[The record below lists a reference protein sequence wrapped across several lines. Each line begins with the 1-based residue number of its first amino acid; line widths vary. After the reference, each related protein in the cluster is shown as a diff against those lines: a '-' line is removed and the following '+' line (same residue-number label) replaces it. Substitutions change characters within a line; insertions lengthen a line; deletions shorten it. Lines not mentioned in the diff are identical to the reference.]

1 MGDYNKSCIRREIA
15 GGNLRKMKE
24 GVILDSNLTASR
36 EYADLI
42 TGNLLNHYRIPGTAY
57 DENVK
62 RGLRNADGSGVIAGI
77 SKIGSVRGY
86 YIEDGQRVPHEGKLF
101 YRGYDVE
108 DIVNAH
114 RKADT
119 FGYEE
124 VAYLLLCGSL
134 PTRAQQDQ
142 FVEILSA
149 AKTLPDG
156 FFENELMKRP
166 SPNIMNAIS
175 RAVVSLYAYDD
186 NPDDTSVV
194 NVLRQSIEL
203 IARMPTIVAHTYAMK
218 RHYYDGA
225 SLYIHNP
232 KSDLTLAENFLR
244 LARRDKSYTDKEAK
258 LLDCLMMLH
267 AEHSGGNNS
276 TFVCRAV
283 TSTGADT
290 YGAIAAAIN
299 SLKGPLHGGANEAVM
314 HMVADIL
321 EHVKDPKD
329 DDEVGA
335 YLDKILD
342 GQAND
347 RSGKLYGL
355 GHAVYTISD
364 PRAVTIKELIAE
376 MAETKGYSDE
386 FLIAERV
393 ERLGVSKLMAR
404 KGKSMPIPANV
415 DLYSGIVYKM
425 LGIPED
431 LYTPLFA
438 VSRISGWCAHRLEEL
453 ITSGRI
459 MRPAYRSAATRQ
471 KYIPINERK

>member
-1 MGDYNKSCIRREIA
+1 M
-15 GGNLRKMKE
+15 
-24 GVILDSNLTASR
+24 DSNLTASR
-36 EYADLI
+36 EYAGLI
-42 TGNLLNHYRIPGTAY
+42 TDNLMGLYRIPVSSY
-57 DENVK
+57 DDHVK
-62 RGLRNADGSGVIAGI
+62 RGLRNADGSGVIVGV

-108 DIVNAH
+108 DIVSAH
-114 RKADT
+114 RKEDT

-134 PTRAQQDQ
+134 PTRAQEAR

-149 AKTLPDG
+149 AKALPDG

-166 SPNIMNAIS
+166 SPDIMNALS
-175 RAVVSLYAYDD
+175 RAVISMYAYDES
-186 NPDDTSVV
+186 PDDTSIV

-203 IARMPTIVAHTYAMK
+203 IARMPTLVAHTYAMK
-218 RHYYDGA
+218 RHHYDNA

-232 KSDLTLAENFLR
+232 KSELTLAENFLR

-258 LLDCLMMLH
+258 LLDALMMLH

-321 EHVKDPKD
+321 DHVKDPKD
-329 DDEVGA
+329 DGEVGA

-342 GQAND
+342 GEAGD

-355 GHAVYTISD
+355 GHAVYTVSD
-364 PRAVTIKELIAE
+364 PRAKMIKELIGE
-376 MAETKGYSDE
+376 MAEIKGYSDE
-386 FLIAERV
+386 FQIAERV
-393 ERLGVSKLMAR
+393 ERLGIPRLMER
-404 KGKSMPIPANV
+404 KGKTMPIPANV

-459 MRPAYRSAATRQ
+459 MRPAYRSAATPQ
-471 KYIPINERK
+471 TYVPIEDR

>member
-1 MGDYNKSCIRREIA
+1 
-15 GGNLRKMKE
+15 MKE
-24 GVILDSNLTASR
+24 GDILNSNLTASR
-36 EYADLI
+36 EYAGRI
-42 TGNLLNHYRIPGTAY
+42 TERLLEEYRIPASAY

-77 SKIGSVRGY
+77 SKIGSVQGY

-101 YRGYDVE
+101 YRGYDVSE
-108 DIVNAH
+108 IVAAH
-114 RKADT
+114 RASDT

-134 PTRAQQDQ
+134 PTAEALGR

-166 SPNIMNAIS
+166 SNNIMNALAS
-175 RAVVSLYAYDD
+175 TVLSLYAYDD

-203 IARMPTIVAHTYAMK
+203 IARFPTIVAQTYAMK

-232 KSDLTLAENFLR
+232 KTELTLAENFLR

-258 LLDCLMMLH
+258 LLDALLMLH

-276 TFVCRAV
+276 TFTCRAV

-290 YGAIAAAIN
+290 YGAIAAAIS

-314 HMVADIL
+314 RMIGNIL
-321 EHVKDPKD
+321 ENVRDPRD

-342 GQAND
+342 GEAND

-355 GHAVYTISD
+355 GHAVYTVSD
-364 PRAVTIKELIAE
+364 PRAQILKGLIEE
-376 MAETKGYSDE
+376 MARDRGYSDE
-386 FLIAERV
+386 YLIAERV
-393 ERLGVSKLMAR
+393 ERLGIPKLMER
-404 KGKSMPIPANV
+404 KGKSIPIPANV

-459 MRPAYRSAATRQ
+459 MRPAYRSAAKRNA
-471 KYIPINERK
+471 YIPLDRR

>member
-1 MGDYNKSCIRREIA
+1 
-15 GGNLRKMKE
+15 MKE
-24 GVILDSNLTASR
+24 GTLLNSNSTVSR
-36 EYADLI
+36 EYADLL
-42 TGNLLNHYRIPGTAY
+42 TSRLLSEYRIPGSAY

-62 RGLRNADGSGVIAGI
+62 RGLRNADGSGVIAGV

-114 RKADT
+114 RKEDT

-124 VAYLLLCGSL
+124 VAYLLLCGFL
-134 PTRAQQDQ
+134 PTKAQEER

-149 AKTLPDG
+149 AKTLPEG
-156 FFENELMKRP
+156 YFENELMKRP
-166 SPNIMNAIS
+166 SNNIMNAIS
-175 RAVVSLYAYDD
+175 RAVLSMYAYDD

-203 IARMPTIVAHTYAMK
+203 IARMPTIVAQTYAMK
-218 RHYYDGA
+218 RHYYDNA

-232 KSDLTLAENFLR
+232 KADLTLAENFLR

-258 LLDCLMMLH
+258 LLDALMMLH

-290 YGAIAAAIN
+290 YGAIAAAIS

-314 HMVADIL
+314 RMIGNIL
-321 EHVKDPKD
+321 ENVRDPRD

-347 RSGKLYGL
+347 GSGKLYGL

-364 PRAVTIKELIAE
+364 PRAVIIRELIDE
-376 MAETKGYSDE
+376 MASVKGYSDE

-393 ERLGVSKLMAR
+393 ERLGIPKLMER
-404 KGKSMPIPANV
+404 KGKTMPIPANV

-438 VSRISGWCAHRLEEL
+438 VSRVSGWCAHRLEEL

-459 MRPAYRSAATRQ
+459 MRPAYRSAAERQ
-471 KYIPINERK
+471 KYIPISLR

>member
-1 MGDYNKSCIRREIA
+1 MEAVFTEWNP
-15 GGNLRKMKE
+15 RKMKE
-24 GVILDSNLTASR
+24 GVALNSNLTASR
-36 EYADLI
+36 EYAGMI
-42 TGNLLNHYRIPGTAY
+42 TDNLTRLYRIPGSAY
-57 DENVK
+57 DDSVK
-62 RGLRNADGSGVIAGI
+62 RGLRNADGSGVVAGV

-86 YIEDGQRVPHEGKLF
+86 YLEDGQREPHEGKLF
-101 YRGYDVE
+101 YRGYDVAE
-108 DIVNAH
+108 IVAAH

-124 VAYLLLCGSL
+124 VAYLLLCGAL
-134 PTRAQQDQ
+134 PTQAQEER
-142 FVEILSA
+142 FVKILSA

-166 SPNIMNAIS
+166 SPDIMNALS
-175 RAVVSLYAYDD
+175 RAVLSMYAYDD

-203 IARMPTIVAHTYAMK
+203 IARFPTIVAHTYAMK
-218 RHYYDGA
+218 RHYYDNA

-232 KSDLTLAENFLR
+232 KSELTLAENFLR

-258 LLDCLMMLH
+258 LLDALMMLH

-290 YGAIAAAIN
+290 YGAIAAAIS

-314 HMVADIL
+314 HMVGDIL
-321 EHVKDPKD
+321 EHIRDPRD

-342 GQAND
+342 GEVGD

-355 GHAVYTISD
+355 GHAVYTVSD
-364 PRAVTIKELIAE
+364 PRAVIIKELIAE
-376 MAETKGYSDE
+376 MAEVKGYSDE
-386 FLIAERV
+386 YQIAERV
-393 ERLGVSKLMAR
+393 ERLGIPKLMER
-404 KGKSMPIPANV
+404 KGKEIPIPANV

-438 VSRISGWCAHRLEEL
+438 VSRVSGWCAHRLEEI

-459 MRPAYRSAATRQ
+459 MRPAYRSAATRM
-471 KYIPINERK
+471 KYVPMEER

>member
-1 MGDYNKSCIRREIA
+1 MKQEFIRYCPLCFI
-15 GGNLRKMKE
+15 RKMKE
-24 GVILDSNLTASR
+24 GPTLNSNSTSSR
-36 EYADLI
+36 EYAE
-42 TGNLLNHYRIPGTAY
+42 LLTDQLKAEYSIPASAY
-57 DENVK
+57 DDSVK
-62 RGLRNADGSGVIAGI
+62 RGLRNADGSGVVAGV
-77 SKIGSVRGY
+77 SRIGSVRGY
-86 YIEDGQRVPHEGKLF
+86 YIEDGQRVPHEGKLY

-114 RKADT
+114 RAADT

-134 PTRAQQDQ
+134 PTRVQEER
-142 FVEILSA
+142 FLSILSA

-166 SPNIMNAIS
+166 SRNIMNALS
-175 RAVVSLYAYDD
+175 RAVLSLYAYDD
-186 NPDDTSVV
+186 NPDDTSVM

-203 IARMPTIVAHTYAMK
+203 IARMPTIVAQTYAMK

-232 KSDLTLAENFLR
+232 KTELSLAENFLR

-258 LLDCLMMLH
+258 LLDALMMLH

-276 TFVCRAV
+276 TFTCRAV

-314 HMVADIL
+314 HMIADIL
-321 EHVKDPKD
+321 DHVKDPRD

-335 YLDKILD
+335 YLDRILEGEAGD
-342 GQAND
+342 G
-347 RSGKLYGL
+347 SGKIYGL
-355 GHAVYTISD
+355 GHAVYTVSD
-364 PRAVTIKELIAE
+364 PRAVMLKELIGE
-376 MAETKGYSDE
+376 MAADRGYIQE
-386 FLIAERV
+386 YEVAERV
-393 ERLGVSKLMAR
+393 ERLGIPRLMAR
-404 KGKSMPIPANV
+404 KGKSMPVPANV
-415 DLYSGIVYKM
+415 DLYSGIVYRM

-438 VSRISGWCAHRLEEL
+438 ASRISGWCAHRLEEL
-453 ITSGRI
+453 ITGGRI
-459 MRPAYRSAATRQ
+459 MRPAYRSAAQRQ
-471 KYIPINERK
+471 RYIPIQERN

>member
-1 MGDYNKSCIRREIA
+1 
-15 GGNLRKMKE
+15 MKE
-24 GVILDSNLTASR
+24 GLLLNSEFTASR
-36 EYADLI
+36 DYARLISEGLKSEYKISDA
-42 TGNLLNHYRIPGTAY
+42 AY
-57 DENVK
+57 DDSVK
-62 RGLRNADGSGVIAGI
+62 RGLRNADGSGVVAGV

-114 RKADT
+114 RASDT

-124 VAYLLLCGSL
+124 VAYLLLCGKL
-134 PTRAQQDQ
+134 PTRAQEDK

-149 AKTLPDG
+149 AKALPDG
-156 FFENELMKRP
+156 YFENELMKRP
-166 SPNIMNAIS
+166 SPNIMNALAHS
-175 RAVVSLYAYDD
+175 VLSLYGYDD
-186 NPDDTSVV
+186 NPDDTSVI
-194 NVLRQSIEL
+194 NVLRQSVEL
-203 IARMPTIVAHTYAMK
+203 IARFPTIVAQTYAMK

-232 KSDLTLAENFLR
+232 KADLTLAENFLR

-258 LLDCLMMLH
+258 LLDALLMLH

-290 YGAIAAAIN
+290 YGAIAAAIS

-314 HMVADIL
+314 HMIADIL
-321 EHVKDPKD
+321 EHVRDPKD
-329 DDEVGA
+329 DGEVGA

-342 GQAND
+342 GEAND
-347 RSGKLYGL
+347 RSGKIYGL
-355 GHAVYTISD
+355 GHAVYTVSD
-364 PRAVTIKELIAE
+364 PRAQILKELIGE
-376 MAETKGYSDE
+376 MAETRGYSDE
-386 FLIAERV
+386 YLIAERV
-393 ERLGVSKLMAR
+393 ERLGIPKLMER
-404 KGKSMPIPANV
+404 KGKTMPIPANV

-471 KYIPINERK
+471 TYIPIEDR

>member
-1 MGDYNKSCIRREIA
+1 
-15 GGNLRKMKE
+15 MKE
-24 GVILDSNLTASR
+24 GGILNSNLTASR
-36 EYADLI
+36 EYAGRI
-42 TGNLLNHYRIPGTAY
+42 TEKLLEEYRIPVSAY

-77 SKIGSVRGY
+77 SKIGSVQGY
-86 YIEDGQRVPHEGKLF
+86 YIEDGRRVPHEGKLF
-101 YRGYDVE
+101 YRGYDVQE
-108 DIVNAH
+108 IVAAH
-114 RKADT
+114 RASDT

-134 PTRAQQDQ
+134 PTAEQQER

-166 SPNIMNAIS
+166 SNNIMNALAS
-175 RAVVSLYAYDD
+175 TVLSLYAYDED
-186 NPDDTSVV
+186 PDDTSVV

-203 IARMPTIVAHTYAMK
+203 IARFPTIVAQTYAMK

-232 KSDLTLAENFLR
+232 KTDLTLAENFLR

-258 LLDCLMMLH
+258 LLDALLMLH

-276 TFVCRAV
+276 TFTCRAV

-290 YGAIAAAIN
+290 YGAIAAAIS

-314 HMVADIL
+314 HMIGNIL
-321 EHVKDPKD
+321 ENVRDPKD
-329 DDEVGA
+329 DGEVGA

-342 GQAND
+342 GEAND

-355 GHAVYTISD
+355 GHAVYTVSD
-364 PRAVTIKELIAE
+364 PRAQILKELIGE
-376 MAETKGYSDE
+376 MARDRGYSDE
-386 FLIAERV
+386 YLIAERV
-393 ERLGVSKLMAR
+393 ERLGIPKLMER
-404 KGKSMPIPANV
+404 KGKSIPIPANV

-459 MRPAYRSAATRQ
+459 MRPAYRSAATR
-471 KYIPINERK
+471 KTYVPIERR

>member
-1 MGDYNKSCIRREIA
+1 MT
-15 GGNLRKMKE
+15 
-24 GVILDSNLTASR
+24 SNLTASR

-42 TGNLLNHYRIPGTAY
+42 TDRLKREYGIPASAY
-57 DENVK
+57 DDSVK
-62 RGLRNADGSGVIAGI
+62 RGLRNADGSGVVAGV

-86 YIEDGQRVPHEGKLF
+86 YIEDGQRVPHEGKLY

-124 VAYLLLCGSL
+124 VAYLLLCGTL
-134 PTRAQQDQ
+134 PTREQEER
-142 FVEILSA
+142 FISILSA
-149 AKTLPDG
+149 AKALPDG

-166 SPNIMNAIS
+166 SRNIMNALG
-175 RAVVSLYAYDD
+175 RAVLSMYAYDD
-186 NPDDTSVV
+186 NPDDTSVG

-203 IARMPTIVAHTYAMK
+203 IARMPTIVAQTYAMK

-232 KSDLTLAENFLR
+232 KTELTLAENFLR
-244 LARRDKSYTDKEAK
+244 LARRDKSYTDNEAK
-258 LLDCLMMLH
+258 LLDQLMMLH

-276 TFVCRAV
+276 TFTCRVV

-290 YGAIAAAIN
+290 YGAIASAIS

-314 HMVADIL
+314 AMIGNIL
-321 EHVKDPKD
+321 DNVKDPKD
-329 DDEVGA
+329 DEEVGA

-342 GQAND
+342 GKAND
-347 RSGKLYGL
+347 GSGKIYGL
-355 GHAVYTISD
+355 GHAVYTVSD
-364 PRAVTIKELIAE
+364 PRAAILKERISEMAADRGYSEEYLIAE
-376 MAETKGYSDE
+376 K
-386 FLIAERV
+386 V
-393 ERLGVSKLMAR
+393 ERLGIPKLMAR
-404 KGKSMPIPANV
+404 KNMSMPIPANV

-425 LGIPED
+425 LGIPQD
-431 LYTPLFA
+431 LYTPLFV
-438 VSRISGWCAHRLEEL
+438 VSRISGWCAHRIEEL

-459 MRPAYRSAATRQ
+459 MRPAYRSAAKRQ
-471 KYIPINERK
+471 KYVPIDQRK

>member
-1 MGDYNKSCIRREIA
+1 
-15 GGNLRKMKE
+15 MKE
-24 GVILDSNLTASR
+24 GADLNSNSSASR
-36 EYADLI
+36 EYAGLI
-42 TGNLLNHYRIPGTAY
+42 TDNLTSTYRIPSAAY
-57 DENVK
+57 DDSVK
-62 RGLRNADGSGVIAGI
+62 RGPRNADGSGVVAGV

-108 DIVNAH
+108 EIVNAH

-124 VAYLLLCGSL
+124 VAYLLLCGTL
-134 PTRAQQDQ
+134 PTKAQQDR

-166 SPNIMNAIS
+166 SRNIMNALS
-175 RAVVSLYAYDD
+175 RAVLSMYAYDD

-203 IARMPTIVAHTYAMK
+203 IARLPTIVAQTYAMK
-218 RHYYDGA
+218 RHYYDNA

-232 KSDLTLAENFLR
+232 KAELTLAENFLR

-258 LLDCLMMLH
+258 LLDALLMLH

-314 HMVADIL
+314 HMVGNIL
-321 EHVKDPKD
+321 DNVKDPKD
-329 DDEVGA
+329 DGEVGD

-342 GQAND
+342 GKAND
-347 RSGKLYGL
+347 GSGKLYGL
-355 GHAVYTISD
+355 GHAVYTVSD
-364 PRAVTIKELIAE
+364 PRAVIIKELIGE
-376 MAETKGYSDE
+376 MAELKGLSEEY
-386 FLIAERV
+386 LIAEKV
-393 ERLGVSKLMAR
+393 ERLGIPKLMER
-404 KGKSMPIPANV
+404 KGMSMPIPANV

-438 VSRISGWCAHRLEEL
+438 VARISGWCAHRLEEL

-459 MRPAYRSAATRQ
+459 MRPAYRSAATPQ
-471 KYIPINERK
+471 KYVPMEQRK